1 MTGVQLSDPW
11 TARLVKGAGIHPGDL
26 VIDIG
31 AGSGALTAQLL
42 SAGAR
47 VMAVELHPAR
57 AKHLQAR
64 FRDQPVVV
72 LQVNA
77 TYLRLP
83 RQPFRVVANPPFAVT
98 TALLRRF
105 LAPSSRLLSADLVLP
120 SQGGR
125 LVGRRPGPGG
135 ATVVPYLRSPGGE
148 TAPSRSVPPPAHR
161 PHRCTAH
168 RTAWAGRGRSECAA
182 GRVARNSWVLGV
194 RALPRCP
201 LSGGL
206 RLPRESR
213 VMKRVIRR
221 PARPPGR
228 RPGAAPLHLVAQ
240 SAGGW
245 RAAGRGSGRGQP
257 GPGARPG

>member
-1 MTGVQLSDPW
+1 MSAAELTRWGYHQLSDPW
-11 TARLVKGAGIHPGDL
+11 AARLVKGAGVRPGDL

-31 AGSGALTAQLL
+31 AGSSALTAQLL

-72 LQVNA
+72 LQVDA

-120 SQGGR
+120 SQVAAR
-125 LVGRRPGPGG
+125 
-135 ATVVPYLRSPGGE
+135 
-148 TAPSRSVPPPAHR
+148 
-161 PHRCTAH
+161 
-168 RTAWAGRGRSECAA
+168 WAA
-182 GRVARNSWVLGV
+182 GRAPGAPRWSRTFGARVV
-194 RALPRCP
+194 R
-201 LSGGL
+201 
-206 RLPRESR
+206 RLP
-213 VMKRVIRR
+213 
-221 PARPPGR
+221 PAAFRPPPTVHTAVLRIERHGLGGADPNAPPVES
-228 RPGAAPLHLVAQ
+228 PGTP
-240 SAGGW
+240 
-245 RAAGRGSGRGQP
+245 GSSEFAHSRDVLCL
-257 GPGARPG
+257 AD